1 MTPIP
6 TVLTFHQICQICF
19 KLTLFVFVFFFIYEI
34 HEIPLSLTS
43 RSLMYIQY
51 GLKQFFFLSP
61 SSIYLCWMVTYLW
74 PHHMAFTTFPSQ
86 FVLHV
91 FVIMFPTSTVT
102 VRNLV
107 ITDIFFTAFINYWKR
122 SLNCISAV
130 KILYINT
137 TISGKKGYFPFM
149 FYATS

>member
-1 MTPIP
+1 MT
-6 TVLTFHQICQICF
+6 
-19 KLTLFVFVFFFIYEI
+19 
-34 HEIPLSLTS
+34 
-43 RSLMYIQY
+43 
-51 GLKQFFFLSP
+51 
-61 SSIYLCWMVTYLW
+61 
-74 PHHMAFTTFPSQ
+74 FTIFPSY

-107 ITDIFFTAFINYWKR
+107 ITEFFFTAFINYWKR